1 MAVVS
6 VFRQEVRMR
15 CMKVVA
21 LVGTLCFASG
31 ATAVAQV
38 PAVEASKIRT
48 EVEAAVAAVVAG
60 ANAVD
65 VERTFASCS
74 TSGEFRMADNGA
86 IYASREATLAAF
98 RAGFGPLRSQDIRI
112 LEHQVSVLSRDLA
125 MYTSLGTFTTTD
137 KSGQASPA
145 RKFAWT
151 ALWRREG
158 TQWRMLNVHQ
168 SFAPVAAP

>member
-1 MAVVS
+1 
-6 VFRQEVRMR
+6 MR
-15 CMKVVA
+15 CMKFVA
-21 LVGTLCFASG
+21 LVGTLCLVSG
-31 ATAVAQV
+31 ASVVAQV
-38 PAVEASKIRT
+38 TEAEASKIRV
-48 EVEAAVAAVVAG
+48 EIEAAVQAVVAG

-65 VERTFASCS
+65 VEKTFASCS

-86 IYASREATLAAF
+86 LYGSREATLAAF

-112 LEHQVSVLSRDLA
+112 PEHQVVVLSRDLA
-125 MYTSLGTFTTTD
+125 MYTSLGTFTTID

-145 RKFAWT
+145 RQFAWT

-158 TQWRMLNVHQ
+158 AQWRMVNVHQ